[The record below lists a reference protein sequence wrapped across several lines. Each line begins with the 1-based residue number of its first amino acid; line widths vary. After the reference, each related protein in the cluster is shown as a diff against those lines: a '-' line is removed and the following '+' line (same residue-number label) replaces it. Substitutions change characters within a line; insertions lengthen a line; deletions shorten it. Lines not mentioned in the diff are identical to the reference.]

1 MFNFAITM
9 MICIIIVQI
18 GYIFLLYIE
27 LDNTKKELDKLKS
40 DRFRWLNETRLK
52 EVKRDGGQK
61 GNN

>member
-1 MFNFAITM
+1 MFNFVITM

-27 LDNTKKELDKLKS
+27 LGNTAKELDKLKS

>member
-27 LDNTKKELDKLKS
+27 LGNTTKELDKMKS
-40 DRFRWLNETRLK
+40 DRFRWLNETRLR

-61 GNN
+61 GNS

>member
-18 GYIFLLYIE
+18 GYIFLLYIRLE
-27 LDNTKKELDKLKS
+27 DTNKELDKLKS

>member
-1 MFNFAITM
+1 MFNFVITM

-18 GYIFLLYIE
+18 GYIFLLYIRLE
-27 LDNTKKELDKLKS
+27 DTNKELDKLKF

-52 EVKRDGGQK
+52 EVKRNGGEK